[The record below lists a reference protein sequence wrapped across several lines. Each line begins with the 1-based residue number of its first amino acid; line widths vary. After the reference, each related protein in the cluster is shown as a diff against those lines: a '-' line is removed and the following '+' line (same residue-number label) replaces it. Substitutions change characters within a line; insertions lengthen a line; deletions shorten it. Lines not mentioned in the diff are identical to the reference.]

1 MPSVL
6 GETRGWNLMGDTGK
20 SNGEPGQAPDNGAL
34 RPRWLRRGQPGAAQ
48 ASAEQNDGPALD
60 DLYHTHYRS
69 LIRLAA
75 LLTGDTST
83 AEAVVVDSYV
93 ALHDARKTLRTCDEA
108 LPYLRR
114 LVVARSRP
122 AARHHRPASV
132 DLSPVVARMPG
143 YPDPRQQPPQF
154 ENSAVVL
161 ALATLPPPQREAVV
175 LTLYLDLTEEQAAAA
190 MRVSQNA
197 LRRYLAAGK
206 AALRTRLPGGT
217 NTDP

>member
-1 MPSVL
+1 
-6 GETRGWNLMGDTGK
+6 MGDTGK
-20 SNGEPGQAPDNGAL
+20 SNGEPGQAPDNGAVL
-34 RPRWLRRGQPGAAQ
+34 PRWRRRGQPGAAQ
-48 ASAEQNDGPALD
+48 AGAEQDCSPALT

-75 LLTGDTST
+75 LLTGDTGT
-83 AEAVVVDSYV
+83 AEAVVVDSFV

-122 AARHHRPASV
+122 AARHHRPASG
-132 DLSPVVARMPG
+132 DRSPVVARMPG
-143 YPDPRQQPPQF
+143 YPDRRQQTPPF

-161 ALATLPPPQREAVV
+161 ALAALPPPQREAVV

-197 LRRYLAAGK
+197 LRRHLAAGK
-206 AALRTRLPGGT
+206 TALRDLLPRGSSAEL
-217 NTDP
+217 